1 MTFRHL
7 AVAKSKRT
15 LRLHHKSLLR
25 SMNTIGVGTT
35 RGGGFLW
42 GLMERYKLNPFDLNS
57 SGNTSVL

>member
-15 LRLHHKSLLR
+15 LRLHRKSLLR

-35 RGGGFLW
+35 RRGGGGAGIFV
-42 GLMERYKLNPFDLNS
+42 GVNEK
-57 SGNTSVL
+57 V